1 MAYHLTLYCQ
11 TGMVMKN
18 ILSQI
23 KLKNQ
28 YLICVLSV
36 SFVASLCLFT
46 RDFLDHKVVGY
57 LLLVVVSLLA
67 MSLDILPVL
76 LSAVLSALIL
86 NFFFIQPYYTFHIY
100 STEDALLLMLFFVIA
115 LINGVLT
122 HKIRKAEKKLQIK
135 EIRVNT
141 MKLYNA
147 LLDSLSHEL
156 RTPISAIMGAIDT
169 IQSETVTI
177 SDDNR
182 RQLYLEIEKASLRLN
197 HQVENLLNMSRLES
211 GVIQPKMDWCD
222 LKELIYNVLDHLKED
237 LRFHKVV
244 VGIED
249 NLPLF
254 KLDYG
259 LTEQIIYNLVF
270 NASQYTPKGAKIE
283 VKVEYNP
290 DVDFEYN
297 PDKTMPCQISISDD
311 GNGFPA
317 EEIDKVFDKFY
328 RLQNSKTGGTGL
340 GLSIVKGFV
349 EAQNGLIKLENKEE
363 GGSVFTIGFPT
374 LVMNTKEISNEIA
387 TN

>member
-1 MAYHLTLYCQ
+1 
-11 TGMVMKN
+11 MKN
-18 ILSQI
+18 ILSHI

-86 NFFFIQPYYTFHIY
+86 NFFFIKPYYTFHIY
-100 STEDALLLMLFFVIA
+100 STEDALLLILFFVIA

-177 SDDNR
+177 SEDNR
-182 RQLYLEIEKASLRLN
+182 RQLYMEIEKASLRLN

-244 VGIED
+244 VAIED

-290 DVDFEYN
+290 DVEFEYN
-297 PDKTMPCQISISDD
+297 PDKTMPCLISISDD

-349 EAQNGLIKLENKEE
+349 EAQNGVITLENKEE

-374 LVMNTKEISNEIA
+374 LVMNTKEISNE
-387 TN
+387 